1 MKFSS
6 DSLQICYI
14 DSLYHTHQCVNDFK
28 LIFLLFSVFLGVFF
42 QCFYLEK
49 FSLRKHVK
57 VSDEVKFS
65 MKFSSDS
72 LQICY
77 IDSLYHPH
85 QCG

>member
-1 MKFSS
+1 MCEWFQVNIFIIFS
-6 DSLQICYI
+6 I
-14 DSLYHTHQCVNDFK
+14 FK
-28 LIFLLFSVFLGVFF
+28 VFF
-42 QCFYLEK
+42 QYFYLEK
-49 FSLRKHVK
+49 FSLRNHVK

-85 QCG
+85 RCG

>member
-1 MKFSS
+1 MCEWFQV
-6 DSLQICYI
+6 DIFI
-14 DSLYHTHQCVNDFK
+14 IFRIFK
-28 LIFLLFSVFLGVFF
+28 VFF
-42 QCFYLEK
+42 QYFYLEK
-49 FSLRKHVK
+49 FSLRKYVK